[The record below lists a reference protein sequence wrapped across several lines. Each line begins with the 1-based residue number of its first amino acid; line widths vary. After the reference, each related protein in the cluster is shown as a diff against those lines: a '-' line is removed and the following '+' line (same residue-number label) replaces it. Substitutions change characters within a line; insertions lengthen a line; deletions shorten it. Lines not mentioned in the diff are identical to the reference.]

1 MTQARREWLATFM
14 DPAVLSDLRKA
25 VCAMAAE
32 IDDCDPEECMHP
44 DALVHPIEVFHWIE
58 RELHIEHQRPFHMR
72 PAGQPNRHRDGQ
84 LRMALPLAATG

>member
-1 MTQARREWLATFM
+1 MTQVRREWLATFM

-44 DALVHPIEVFHWIE
+44 EALVHPIEVFHWIE
-58 RELHIEHQRPFHMR
+58 RELHIERGKPVR
-72 PAGQPNRHRDGQ
+72 IEPAGRPNRKRDGE
-84 LRMALPLAATG
+84 LRLNLAATG